1 MYTYGR
7 KTGCR
12 ISLDYT
18 YRGMRIAYLENEAI
32 RVGVL
37 LGQGGGYLRVHVQA
51 QGS

>member
-18 YRGMRIAYLENEAI
+18 YKGMRIAYLENAVSG
-32 RVGVL
+32 RRPAG
-37 LGQGGGYLRVHVQA
+37 
-51 QGS
+51 

>member
-18 YRGMRIAYLENEAI
+18 YGMRAFWKMTLES
-32 RVGVL
+32 
-37 LGQGGGYLRVHVQA
+37 
-51 QGS
+51 GSC